1 MSCSSLDLISKSFPV
16 PGEEGGGNVTVTE
29 PPCMEGH
36 VSPWEKEIL
45 AITCQL

>member
-1 MSCSSLDLISKSFPV
+1 MSRSSLDLISKSFPLL
-16 PGEEGGGNVTVTE
+16 GKEGGGNVTVAE

-36 VSPWEKEIL
+36 VSPWEKGIL